1 MRTIGVL
8 GGMSAEST
16 AIYYREL
23 NRLVR
28 ERLGGLHS
36 AELLIRSVDFA
47 PIAELQAADDWDRT
61 GAILAEAARRLEG
74 AGADVIVLATNT
86 MHLNAPQIGAAI
98 GIPFLH
104 IGDAT
109 AQALKARGVTRPLLL
124 ATRFTME
131 KDFYKDRLRSAGL
144 DPLVPDQADRDRL
157 QAIIY
162 DELCQGI
169 VRAESKAEA
178 LAMVARGRA
187 AGADGVIFGCT
198 EVGILLAPADIDVP
212 VVDTTIVH
220 CEAAVDFALACAS
233 PHPREHP
240 PADLAAIVGVA
251 GQAVDEHLLL
261 AHGAGGDQ
269 QDHQGAADQAP
280 A

>member
-1 MRTIGVL
+1 MKTIGVL

-47 PIAELQAADDWDRT
+47 PIAELQAKDDWDAT
-61 GAILAEAARRLEG
+61 GALLAEAARRLEG

-86 MHLNAPQIGAAI
+86 MHLNADAIRTAI
-98 GIPFLH
+98 GVPFLH

-109 AQALKARGVTRPLLL
+109 AGALKARGVTRPLLL

-131 KDFYKDRLRSAGL
+131 KDFYKDRLRAAGL
-144 DPLVPDQADRDRL
+144 DPIVPAQADRERL

-162 DELCQGI
+162 DELCQG
-169 VRAESKAEA
+169 VVKPTSQAEGM
-178 LAMVARGRA
+178 LMVERGRA

-198 EVGILLAPADIDVP
+198 EVGLLLDPRDIDAP
-212 VVDTTIVH
+212 VVDTSIVH
-220 CEAAVDFALACAS
+220 CEAAVDFALS
-233 PHPREHP
+233 
-240 PADLAAIVGVA
+240 
-251 GQAVDEHLLL
+251 
-261 AHGAGGDQ
+261 
-269 QDHQGAADQAP
+269 
-280 A
+280 

>member
-1 MRTIGVL
+1 MRTLGVL

-16 AIYYREL
+16 ALYYREL

-47 PIAELQAADDWDRT
+47 PIADLQAKDDWEAT
-61 GAILAEAARRLEG
+61 GAILADAARRLEG
-74 AGADVIVLATNT
+74 AGAEAIILATNT
-86 MHLNAPQIGAAI
+86 MHLNADAIRGAI
-98 GIPFLH
+98 GVPFLH

-109 AQALKARGVTRPLLL
+109 AAALQGRGVRRPLLL

-131 KDFYKDRLRSAGL
+131 KDFYKDRLRAAGL

-162 DELCQGI
+162 DELCQG
-169 VRAESKAEA
+169 VVKPTSQAAGM
-178 LAMVARGRA
+178 AMVERGLA

-198 EVGILLAPADIDVP
+198 EVGMLLKPEDIAVP
-212 VVDTTIVH
+212 VIDTTLVH
-220 CEAAVDFALACAS
+220 CEAAVDFAL
-233 PHPREHP
+233 
-240 PADLAAIVGVA
+240 G
-251 GQAVDEHLLL
+251 
-261 AHGAGGDQ
+261 
-269 QDHQGAADQAP
+269 
-280 A
+280 

>member
-1 MRTIGVL
+1 MKTIGVL

-36 AELLIRSVDFA
+36 AELVIRSVDFA
-47 PIAELQAADDWDRT
+47 PIAEMQARDDWDGT
-61 GAILAEAARRLEG
+61 GALLAGHARRLEA
-74 AGADVIVLATNT
+74 AGADLIVLATNT
-86 MHLNAPQIGAAI
+86 MHLNADAIRGAI

-109 AQALKARGVTRPLLL
+109 AAALKARGVARPLLL

-131 KDFYKDRLRSAGL
+131 KDFYKDRLRAAGL
-144 DPLVPDQADRDRL
+144 DPLVPDQTDRDRL

-162 DELCQGI
+162 DELCQGL
-169 VRAESKAEA
+169 VRPDSVAAGME
-178 LAMVARGRA
+178 MVARGRA

-198 EVGILLAPADIDVP
+198 EVGLLLDPKDIDVP
-212 VVDTTIVH
+212 VVDTAIVH
-220 CEAAVDFALACAS
+220 CEAAVDLALS
-233 PHPREHP
+233 
-240 PADLAAIVGVA
+240 
-251 GQAVDEHLLL
+251 
-261 AHGAGGDQ
+261 
-269 QDHQGAADQAP
+269 
-280 A
+280 

>member
-1 MRTIGVL
+1 MKTIGVL

-16 AIYYREL
+16 ALYYREL

-47 PIAELQAADDWDRT
+47 PIAELQAKDDWAAT

-74 AGADVIVLATNT
+74 AGAKAIILATNT
-86 MHLNAPQIGAAI
+86 MHLNADAIRAAI
-98 GIPFLH
+98 GVPFLH

-109 AQALKARGVTRPLLL
+109 ASALKARRVARPLLL

-131 KDFYKDRLRSAGL
+131 KDFYKDRLRAAGL

-162 DELCQGI
+162 DELCQGL
-169 VRAESKAEA
+169 VKPTSKAA
-178 LAMVARGRA
+178 GMMMVERGLA

-198 EVGILLAPADIDVP
+198 EVGMLLEPRDIDVP
-212 VVDTTIVH
+212 VVDTTLVH
-220 CEAAVDFALACAS
+220 CEAAVDLALS
-233 PHPREHP
+233 
-240 PADLAAIVGVA
+240 
-251 GQAVDEHLLL
+251 
-261 AHGAGGDQ
+261 
-269 QDHQGAADQAP
+269 
-280 A
+280 